1 LIFGGPILGPIRGP
15 RVKLK
20 NRGLGLK
27 TNKNKSTQV
36 GLNILGLN
44 VGPKRRGLSIWDFF
58 YSSNCMFQTYHEYKI
73 MSILDFLGPESS
85 SGSLKSIFKSN
96 IGPFVSNVTE
106 LNLKELFCANS
117 C

>member
-1 LIFGGPILGPIRGP
+1 
-15 RVKLK
+15 
-20 NRGLGLK
+20 
-27 TNKNKSTQV
+27 
-36 GLNILGLN
+36 
-44 VGPKRRGLSIWDFF
+44 
-58 YSSNCMFQTYHEYKI
+58 